1 MNHIMKQKLP
11 RINPTTLIKS
21 LGRLTLIATFSL
33 GLGTLKN
40 WGNYNSYWH
49 GTIFRVQ
56 TVDFNILSH
65 TLPGKLSYTLLQGN
79 IGELQRTLDSNY
91 GLFGL
96 IVTDCK
102 MAAKDCLSEQILY
115 QSKSSYKWTKEISL
129 ATLSNH
135 PYDLLQSP
143 PPLQAERQYAK
154 PGDSKPIPTG
164 RFNSGEII
172 GRVYYVRGVP
182 PTFIEDYNDWI
193 KEPFK
198 VTGSRTL
205 YTSTVVLFFVSGL
218 SAWIIIE
225 LVLSAK
231 RKEQHLARQ
240 QGEQLQREIQQIKL
254 QLEEKNQQ
262 TIELISQRE
271 RGLAE
276 LESYRQEQEQN
287 KRELE
292 NQIGY
297 YESELALK
305 EQQQQETAQTLED
318 LQLLRQE
325 LQETYQR
332 ESEAKQQIKLQLEEK
347 NQQTIELADQ
357 RERVLAELESYR
369 QEQEQNKRKL
379 ENQIASYESELA
391 LKEQQQQEAAQ
402 TLEQLQLLRQKL
414 QKTSQRESEAKQR
427 SEALNQK
434 IADLKRDRDL
444 IQQQSRQL
452 EQQLETIP
460 NINELTAALEGAR
473 TELDRTKEQSRDWEN
488 YYVEEIDRLE
498 KEKVQLNSELYS
510 PKSKTQFLE
519 NRNRQLESYLSAAQE
534 KTQTLENTIECLKV
548 ELQNQSQNS
557 HSAIPWSQL
566 PRISGKKA
574 IGSLERLGFRKDR
587 QDGSHVFLKRVRVVQ
602 QIDSCTVPRH
612 DELDSGTLAE
622 ILRQA
627 NVTLEDFL
635 DNL

>member
-1 MNHIMKQKLP
+1 MKQKLP

-21 LGRLTLIATFSL
+21 LGRLSLIATFSL

-40 WGNYNSYWH
+40 WGHYNSYWH

-79 IGELQRTLDSNY
+79 TGELQRTLDSNY

-115 QSKSSYKWTKEISL
+115 QSKSSQKWTKEISL

-135 PYDLLQSP
+135 PYDLLQNP

-154 PGDSKPIPTG
+154 PRDSKPIPTG
-164 RFNSGEII
+164 RVNSGEII

-182 PTFIEDYNDWI
+182 PTFSEDYNDWI

-292 NQIGY
+292 NQIAS

-318 LQLLRQE
+318 LQLLRQK
-325 LQETYQR
+325 LQEASQR

-357 RERVLAELESYR
+357 RERVVAELESYR
-369 QEQEQNKRKL
+369 QEQEQNKREL

-391 LKEQQQQEAAQ
+391 LKEQQQQKAAQ
-402 TLEQLQLLRQKL
+402 TLEDLQLLRQEL
-414 QKTSQRESEAKQR
+414 QETSQRESEAKQR

-434 IADLKRDRDL
+434 IAALKRDRDS
-444 IQQQSRQL
+444 IQQQSRRL
-452 EQQLETIP
+452 EQQLEIIP

-473 TELDRTKEQSRDWEN
+473 AESERFKAEARDWEVFVLAEN
-488 YYVEEIDRLE
+488 TRLE
-498 KEKVQLNSELYS
+498 EENADLEQEKVKLKSELD
-510 PKSKTQFLE
+510 K
-519 NRNRQLESYLSAAQE
+519 LESDLSAAQE
-534 KTQTLENTIECLKV
+534 NTQTLENIIEDLNV
-548 ELQNQSQNS
+548 RLQNLSQNS

-566 PRISGKKA
+566 PRISGREA
-574 IGSLERLGFRKDR
+574 IGSLQRLGFRRDR
-587 QDGSHVFLKRVRVVQ
+587 QNGGHVFLKRVRVVE
-602 QIDSCTVPRH
+602 QIDSCTVPIH
-612 DELDSGTLAE
+612 DELDSGTLGG
-622 ILRQA
+622 IIRQA
-627 NVTLEDFL
+627 NVTLEEFL

>member
-1 MNHIMKQKLP
+1 MKHIMKQKLP

-21 LGRLTLIATFSL
+21 LGRFTLIGTFSF
-33 GLGTLKN
+33 GLGTLRN
-40 WGNYNSYWH
+40 WEHYNNYWH

-56 TVDFNILSH
+56 TVDFNMLSH
-65 TLPGKLSYTLLQGN
+65 TLPVKLSYTLLQGN

-102 MAAKDCLSEQILY
+102 ISTKDCLSEQILY
-115 QSKSSYKWTKEISL
+115 QSKSSQKWTKEISL

-135 PYDLLQSP
+135 PYDLLQNP
-143 PPLQAERQYAK
+143 PPLQTERQYAK
-154 PGDSKPIPTG
+154 PDDSKPIPTG
-164 RFNSGEII
+164 KVNSGEII

-182 PTFIEDYNDWI
+182 PTFIEDYNNWI
-193 KEPFK
+193 KNPFK
-198 VTGSRTL
+198 RTGSRTL
-205 YTSTVVLFFVSGL
+205 YTSTFALFFVSGL

-225 LVLSAK
+225 VVLSAK
-231 RKEQHLARQ
+231 RKEQHLAQ
-240 QGEQLQREIQQIKL
+240 QQREQLQREIQKIKL

-262 TIELISQRE
+262 TIKLIDQRE

-292 NQIGY
+292 NQI
-297 YESELALK
+297 
-305 EQQQQETAQTLED
+305 
-318 LQLLRQE
+318 
-325 LQETYQR
+325 
-332 ESEAKQQIKLQLEEK
+332 
-347 NQQTIELADQ
+347 
-357 RERVLAELESYR
+357 
-369 QEQEQNKRKL
+369 
-379 ENQIASYESELA
+379 ASYESELA
-391 LKEQQQQEAAQ
+391 LKEQQQQETSQ
-402 TLEQLQLLRQKL
+402 TLEDDLQLLWQEW
-414 QKTSQRESEAKQR
+414 QETSQRESEAKQR
-427 SEALNQK
+427 SEALNQT

-460 NINELTAALEGAR
+460 NINELHAALDINNELNAALEGAR
-473 TELDRTKEQSRDWEN
+473 TELDRTKEQSRDWEKF
-488 YYVEEIDRLE
+488 YVEEVERLE

-510 PKSKTQFLE
+510 SKSKTQFLE
-519 NRNRQLESYLSAAQE
+519 DRKSQLESDLSAAQE
-534 KTQTLENTIECLKV
+534 KTQTLENTIEDLN
-548 ELQNQSQNS
+548 LRLLNRSQNS

-566 PRISGKKA
+566 PRISGREA
-574 IGSLERLGFRKDR
+574 IGSLERLGFRRDR
-587 QDGSHVFLKRVRVVQ
+587 QNGSHVVLERVRVVQ
-602 QIDSCTVPRH
+602 QLDSCSVPLH
-612 DELDSGTLAE
+612 DELDSGTLAG